1 MNFKVDDWDIL
12 LGLHAMVA
20 GSTHIHILAF
30 RRGGVP
36 FSHFTV
42 PGFIVDRR
50 RWPRLLNIERGGLV
64 LVVWL
69 VLGVVGFVLGRSIPL

>member
-36 FSHFTV
+36 FSQFTV
-42 PGFIVDRR
+42 PGFIVDRD
-50 RWPRLLNIERGGLV
+50 GGL
-64 LVVWL
+64 
-69 VLGVVGFVLGRSIPL
+69 GY